1 MKCREAGTLVPAL
14 LIVLWMALPTAPAF
28 AQVAMP
34 DPSAIAGTPLPAP
47 ELPDATVTVRVVR
60 ERMGNNIAG
69 QPVTLRV
76 GAATRTSTTDA
87 QGRAQ
92 FDGLSAGALVQAT
105 TTVDGETLT
114 SQEFA
119 VPAKGGV
126 RVALIAGIQKAAA
139 AERAAAAAGAREPA
153 RPGVVEFGPESRI
166 IVEFQ
171 DDNLTLF
178 YLLEVVNNARTP
190 IDIGGP
196 LILEL
201 PTGASGA
208 VMLEGS
214 SPKASVLAAR
224 VTITGPFPPG
234 KLSAQVGF
242 SLPNAGS
249 NLALQQKW
257 PAALTQVFVAAEKI
271 GPMQMSSP
279 QLTDIREAPTE
290 GGVFLMGTGGR
301 IEPGATLTV
310 NLTGMPAASHTARNV
325 ALAMVILILG
335 VGVWMALTPASAR
348 AAQDGRLAGKRE
360 RLMADIVAIERKRR
374 TRALT
379 DLEEAR
385 LQRLTADLERVLAS
399 LDQAPTARDEGV
411 HLREDAA
418 AFASASADKSAA
430 GHEF

>member
-1 MKCREAGTLVPAL
+1 MKRAALCLLLFAFGLVWIA
-14 LIVLWMALPTAPAF
+14 ITPAF

-47 ELPDATVTVRVVR
+47 ELPDSTVTVRVVR

-76 GAATRTSTTDA
+76 GGATRTATTDG

-92 FDGLSAGALVQAT
+92 FDGLTAGAVVQAT

-139 AERAAAAAGAREPA
+139 AERATAAAGAREPA
-153 RPGVVEFGPESRI
+153 RPGVVEFGAESRI
-166 IVEFQ
+166 ILEFQ

-214 SPKASVLAAR
+214 SPQASVLAAR

-234 KLSAQVGF
+234 KLTAQVGF
-242 SLPNAGS
+242 SLPNAGAD
-249 NLALQQKW
+249 LKLTQKW
-257 PAALTQVFVAAEKI
+257 PAAVEQIFVAAEKI

-279 QLTDIREAPTE
+279 QLAGVRETQTE

-301 IEPGATLTV
+301 IEPGGTLTID
-310 NLTGMPAASHTARNV
+310 LAGMPAASHTARNA
-325 ALAMVILILG
+325 ALAIVTLILG
-335 VGVWMALTPASAR
+335 AGLWMSLTPASAR

-360 RLMADIVAIERKRR
+360 RLMGDIVALERKRK

-379 DLEEAR
+379 EAEEAR
-385 LQRLTADLERVLAS
+385 LERLTGDLERVLAA
-399 LDQAPTARDEGV
+399 LDQAPVSRDV
-411 HLREDAA
+411 A
-418 AFASASADKSAA
+418 
-430 GHEF
+430 

>member
-1 MKCREAGTLVPAL
+1 MIIRAL
-14 LIVLWMALPTAPAF
+14 LIVLLASPAF
-28 AQVAMP
+28 AQIAMP

-47 ELPDATVTVRVVR
+47 ELADATVTVRVVR

-76 GAATRTSTTDA
+76 GGASRTATTDA

-92 FDGLSAGALVQAT
+92 FDGLTAGTLVQAT

-119 VPAKGGV
+119 VPARGGV

-139 AERAAAAAGAREPA
+139 AEQAAAAAGAREPA
-153 RPGVVEFGPESRI
+153 RPGVVEFGPESRLI
-166 IVEFQ
+166 LEFQ

-178 YLLEVVNNARTP
+178 YLLEVTNNARTP

-196 LILEL
+196 LIVQL

-214 SPKASVLAAR
+214 SPQASVLNAR

-249 NLALQQKW
+249 DLVLTQKW
-257 PAALTQVFVAAEKI
+257 PAALSQIFVAAEKI
-271 GPMQMSSP
+271 GTMQMSSP
-279 QLTDIREAPTE
+279 QLTDIRETQTE
-290 GGVFLMGTGGR
+290 GGIFLMGTGGR
-301 IEPGATLTV
+301 IEPGGTLAI
-310 NLTGMPAASHTARNV
+310 NLTGMPAASHTARNA
-325 ALAMVILILG
+325 ALAIVILILG
-335 VGVWMALTPASAR
+335 IGVWLAMTPASAR
-348 AAQDGRLAGKRE
+348 AAQDGKLAGKRE
-360 RLMADIVAIERKRR
+360 RLMGEIVALERKRK

-379 DLEEAR
+379 EAEEAR
-385 LQRLTADLERVLAS
+385 QQRLTADLERVLAS
-399 LDQAPTARDEGV
+399 LDQAPVSRDV
-411 HLREDAA
+411 A
-418 AFASASADKSAA
+418 
-430 GHEF
+430 